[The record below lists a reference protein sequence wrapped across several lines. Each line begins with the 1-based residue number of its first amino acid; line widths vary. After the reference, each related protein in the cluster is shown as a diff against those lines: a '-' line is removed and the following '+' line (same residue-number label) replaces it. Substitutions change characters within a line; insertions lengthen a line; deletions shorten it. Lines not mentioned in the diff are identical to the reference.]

1 MMERKLT
8 IPVSKRKFFRAF
20 VEILQPFIK
29 LRNRE
34 GEVFAELLYHCY
46 LRRGMANKKDMFKL
60 VFDYDTR
67 ERIQQELNISS
78 AVFRNT
84 LSALRKKRLIIDN
97 AIPNHYLMDLEEEIN
112 LTFRFLIQND

>member
-1 MMERKLT
+1 MERSLT
-8 IPVSKRKFFRAF
+8 IPVNKRDFFKAY

-29 LRNRE
+29 VRNRE
-34 GEVFAELLYHCY
+34 GEVFAELLYQCY
-46 LRRGMANKKDMFKL
+46 LRRNVENKKDMFKL

-67 ERIQQELNISS
+67 EQIQEQLSISS

-97 AIPNHYLMDLEEEIN
+97 TIPNHHLMEPDEEMK

>member
-1 MMERKLT
+1 MERTLT
-8 IPVSKRKFFRAF
+8 IPVNKREFFRAF

-29 LRNRE
+29 VRNRE
-34 GEVFAELLYHCY
+34 GEVFAELLYQCY
-46 LRRGMANKKDMFKL
+46 LRRGMAEMKDMFKL

-67 ERIQQELNISS
+67 EKIQTELDISS

-84 LSALRKKRLIIDN
+84 LSSLRKKKLIIN
-97 AIPNHYLMDLEEEIN
+97 NTIPKHYLMDLEKEVN

>member
-1 MMERKLT
+1 MERKLT
-8 IPVSKRKFFRAF
+8 IPVGKRKFFRAF

-29 LRNRE
+29 VRNRE
-34 GEVFAELLYHCY
+34 GEVFAELLYQCY
-46 LRRGMANKKDMFKL
+46 LRRAMADKKDMFKL

-67 ERIQQELNISS
+67 EQIQEHLGISS
-78 AVFRNT
+78 AVLRNT

-97 AIPNHYLMDLEEEIN
+97 TIPKHYLMDLEEEVN

>member
-1 MMERKLT
+1 MERSLS
-8 IPVSKRKFFRAF
+8 IPVTKRQFFKAF

-29 LRNRE
+29 VRNRE
-34 GEVFAELLYHCY
+34 GEVFAELLYQCY
-46 LRRGMANKKDMFKL
+46 LRRSMASKKDMFKL

-67 ERIQQELNISS
+67 ELIQEELDMSS

-84 LSALRKKRLIIDN
+84 LSALRKKALIVDN
-97 AIPNHYLMDLEEEIN
+97 AIPKHYLMDLEEEVK